1 MNIGYIALTFSGKE
15 LELQVCR
22 SAAGFYIGTMDPML
36 GPVSRESQEYYRTH
50 EEAQYALDNDTFTQR
65 EYP

>member
-15 LELQVCR
+15 LELQVCK
-22 SAAGFYIGTMDPML
+22 SAAGFYVGTMDPML
-36 GPVSRESQEYYRTH
+36 GPVSRESVEYYRTND
-50 EEAQYALDNDTFTQR
+50 EAHSALINNTFTQR

>member
-1 MNIGYIALTFSGKE
+1 MAIGHLAKKFCGCE

-22 SAAGFYIGTMDPML
+22 SAAGFYIGTMDPMM

-50 EEAQYALDNDTFTQR
+50 EEAHSALINNTFTQK
-65 EYP
+65 EMP